1 LDIRSDVIGMM
12 SNSKY
17 QKVKLECERVI
28 QHSIYRHDYKNRFG
42 HFERVDGNVTTFSSA
57 PKPCGAN
64 CPLCKLENH
73 TSTWIIIWKTLQKT
87 IVLHSLQCMSC
98 WHDSRI
104 PISCIKNSTQFSK
117 MESQFHFRTNS
128 KRSTQMLQNSR
139 CSRMK
144 S

>member
-64 CPLCKLENH
+64 CPLCRESYQHLDNYLENV
-73 TSTWIIIWKTLQKT
+73 TED
-87 IVLHSLQCMSC
+87 HS
-98 WHDSRI
+98 I
-104 PISCIKNSTQFSK
+104 T
-117 MESQFHFRTNS
+117 
-128 KRSTQMLQNSR
+128 
-139 CSRMK
+139 
-144 S
+144 